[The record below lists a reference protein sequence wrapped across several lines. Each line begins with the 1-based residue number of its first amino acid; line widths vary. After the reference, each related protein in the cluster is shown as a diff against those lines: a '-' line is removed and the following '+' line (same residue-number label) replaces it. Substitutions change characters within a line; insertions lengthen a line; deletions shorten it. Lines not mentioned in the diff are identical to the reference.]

1 MATKKINLSLENLV
15 VLEKI
20 WVLNSLIDNQEPL
33 ELCSVAMWDTTF
45 TNSVGD
51 VILDIHDISDVE
63 ECLG

>member
-33 ELCSVAMWDTTF
+33 ELRSKAMWDTTF

-51 VILDIHDISDVE
+51 VILDIHDISDVG

>member
-33 ELCSVAMWDTTF
+33 ELCSKAMWDTTF

-51 VILDIHDISDVE
+51 VILDIHDISDVG